1 MKCTFIG
8 DTDPGLVRS
17 NNQDYYYIDGS
28 QNRYCIVAD
37 GMGGHAGGQE
47 ASQIAVDAIHAFLDK
62 NWATSEPTESLLKEA
77 LLKAN
82 DAILQDQAQ
91 HPERSDMG
99 TTLVMFAYR
108 ESQFWVAHVGDSR
121 CYLLRENILEQVTD
135 DHTWVARAMR
145 SGDLTPEQAKN
156 HPWRHVLSK
165 CLGRK
170 DINAEQIE
178 VNKLD
183 IQEGDR
189 LLLCSDGLT
198 EEVPDND
205 INHLLSQSDTNKV
218 IAQLIET
225 AKHNGGKDNITVVIA
240 EIAA

>member
-17 NNQDYYYIDGS
+17 NNQDDYYIDKS
-28 QNRYCIVAD
+28 EQRYCIVAD

-47 ASQIAVDAIHAFLDK
+47 ASHIAVNAIHTFLDD
-62 NWATSEPTESLLKEA
+62 NWDTSQSTDLLLIEA

-82 DAILQDQAQ
+82 QAILDDQEQ

-99 TTLVMFAYR
+99 TTLVMFSYR
-108 ESQFWVAHVGDSR
+108 EDTFWVAHVGDSR
-121 CYLLRENILEQVTD
+121 CYRLRETNLTQVTA

-170 DINAEQIE
+170 DINAVQIE
-178 VNKLD
+178 VQKVD

-205 INHLLSQSDTNKV
+205 INELLSQSDTNKI
-218 IAQLIET
+218 IAQLIEA

-240 EIAA
+240 DIAV